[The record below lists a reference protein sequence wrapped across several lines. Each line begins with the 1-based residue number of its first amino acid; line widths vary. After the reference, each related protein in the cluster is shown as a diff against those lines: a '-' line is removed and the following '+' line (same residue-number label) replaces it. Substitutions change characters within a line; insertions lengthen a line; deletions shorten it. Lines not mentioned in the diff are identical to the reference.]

1 MKPLNLD
8 KSSCN
13 PISSNCVIWGGPDIE
28 CINLCK
34 GDTITDVVYKLALE
48 LCIIMDTLNVS
59 NYDVECLDLAC
70 EPKDFAEL
78 IQAII
83 SKLCEPGPEGPQ
95 GEIGEKGDQGPV
107 GPVGPT
113 GPQGVPG
120 LQGIPGPQG
129 PQGIIGPAGA
139 TGAPGPQGVAG
150 PAGQDGDDGL
160 TGRGVAVFV
169 QDTTPT
175 QIDFDTLYGTVDG
188 FGVNGLPGSE
198 TFKPGDL
205 WINDCNDQEITQP
218 GQPQ

>member
-8 KSSCN
+8 KGTCN

-28 CINLCK
+28 CIDLCK

-59 NYDVECLDLAC
+59 NYDLECLDLSC
-70 EPKDFAEL
+70 VPQDFAEL

-95 GEIGEKGDQGPV
+95 GVQGPI
-107 GPVGPT
+107 GPQGATGETGST

-129 PQGIIGPAGA
+129 PQGIPGPQGA
-139 TGAPGPQGVAG
+139 AGAPGPQGPIG
-150 PAGQDGDDGL
+150 PDGNDGIDGL
-160 TGRGVAVFV
+160 IGRGVAVFV
-169 QDTTPT
+169 QDIEPT
-175 QIDFDTLYGTVDG
+175 QTDFDSFYGTVDG

-205 WINDCNDQEITQP
+205 WINDCGDQELIP
-218 GQPQ
+218 GPGPT